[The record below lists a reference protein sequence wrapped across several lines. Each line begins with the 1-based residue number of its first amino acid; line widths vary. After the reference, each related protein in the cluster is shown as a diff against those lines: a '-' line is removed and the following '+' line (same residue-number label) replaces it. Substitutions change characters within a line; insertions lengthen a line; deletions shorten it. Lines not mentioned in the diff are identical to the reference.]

1 MKRGKI
7 YSDDLELGKL
17 WFVKRKRLANIGK
30 KNIMPMNNLNK
41 SRI

>member
-1 MKRGKI
+1 MAC
-7 YSDDLELGKL
+7 EL
-17 WFVKRKRLANIGK
+17 VKRKRLANIGK